1 MQQTSLT
8 DDGINDGAN
17 DGDSVGE
24 KDGDIVGFAEGYV
37 MALRHEENNTSNTS
51 SFYCAF
57 GFNKLTDGVCYE
69 FTR

>member
-1 MQQTSLT
+1 MQQITLT

-24 KDGDIVGFAEGYV
+24 KDGDIVGFAEGCV
-37 MALRHEENNTSNTS
+37 MTLRNEKNNTTRS
-51 SFYCAF
+51 YCAF
-57 GFNKLTDGVCYE
+57 GFINLTDGVCSE